1 MNWNSLLEK
10 LKPFLSDASTAIL
23 VIAPLVAV
31 LMIGVNKVLEMV
43 SDGQQDQ
50 MYSQKTKKIFVCLA
64 VIFLASLIVKIV
76 ENYLK

>member
-31 LMIGVNKVLEMV
+31 LMVGVNKVLEMV
-43 SDGQQDQ
+43 SDGHQ

>member
-1 MNWNSLLEK
+1 M
-10 LKPFLSDASTAIL
+10 
-23 VIAPLVAV
+23 V
-31 LMIGVNKVLEMV
+31 GVNKVLEMV